1 MKYYLDITLLSDAEV
16 SLNFLWEKAYQQ
28 VHLALVEN
36 GFESDEV
43 IKRKNG
49 KEEQLKKSH
58 IAISFPDYK
67 SKDFPL
73 GNRLR
78 LFAQSEE
85 QLQKLLDIDKWFN
98 GLADYIEWPLRVKKV
113 PESATFVR
121 FKRVQLHT
129 NVERLARRRAM
140 RNEESFEQAMK
151 HFEGFEDQES
161 NFPFVYMT
169 SLSTSKATVPSSR
182 NKFRLFIKKEDVQQA
197 QSGSFTC
204 YGLSSRESGKQ
215 ATVPW
220 FK

>member
-1 MKYYLDITLLSDAEV
+1 MNYYIELTLLP
-16 SLNFLWEKAYQQ
+16 SLEIPLHFLWEKAYQQ

-36 GFESDEV
+36 GFESGDV
-43 IKRKNG
+43 SKRKNG
-49 KEEQLKKSH
+49 KEGQLKKSH

-85 QLQKLLDIDKWFN
+85 QLQKLIDIGKWFN
-98 GLADYIEWPLRVKKV
+98 GLADYIERPLRVEKV
-113 PESATFVR
+113 PRSATFVR

-129 NVERLARRRAM
+129 NIERLARRRAM

-151 HFEGFEDQES
+151 HFEGFKDQKS
-161 NFPFVYMT
+161 NLPFVYMT
-169 SLSTSKATVPSSR
+169 SLSTSEATVPSSR
-182 NKFRLFIKKEDVQQA
+182 NKFRLFIEKEDVQQA
-197 QSGSFTC
+197 QAGTFNC
-204 YGLSSRESGKQ
+204 YGLSSREPDKQ

-220 FK
+220 FE

>member
-1 MKYYLDITLLSDAEV
+1 MKYYLDITLLPNIEIP
-16 SLNFLWEKAYQQ
+16 LHFIWEKAYQQ

-49 KEEQLKKSH
+49 MEEQLKKSH

-67 SKDFPL
+67 SNDFPL

-85 QLQKLLDIDKWFN
+85 QLQELLDIGKWFN

-113 PESATFVR
+113 PQSATFVR
-121 FKRVQLHT
+121 FIRVQLHT
-129 NVERLARRRAM
+129 NVERLARRRAK

-151 HFEGFEDQES
+151 HFDGFKDQES

-169 SLSTSKATVPSSR
+169 SLSTSEATVPSSR
-182 NKFRLFIKKEDVQQA
+182 NKFRLFIEKEDVEKA
-197 QSGSFTC
+197 QSGMFNC
-204 YGLSSRESGKQ
+204 YGLSSRDPDKQ

-220 FK
+220 F